1 MQRVSARR
9 CHVFFTTPGGVFGR
23 GLDSALMYERPRA
36 PDFERC
42 WQIDFEIGSANAG
55 NIEDMGT
62 LTQIYHI
69 MSKETHVTKVI

>member
-1 MQRVSARR
+1 
-9 CHVFFTTPGGVFGR
+9 
-23 GLDSALMYERPRA
+23 MYERPRA